1 MTKVAYQ
8 CVEDNGTY
16 RCTLTQ
22 GHTHIGGKNHLTP
35 QGASW
40 KATPSLCNNSLS
52 NRDHCR
58 RDADHTGNCRGSLWD
73 PVAHPDGTIVHST
86 TSPAKTAK
94 TLPGTCVVEV
104 QFLNRIFK
112 HLAYVNLQ
120 RNTLEER
127 EANRKL
133 LNELAPLIDPKHSDK

>member
-1 MTKVAYQ
+1 
-8 CVEDNGTY
+8 
-16 RCTLTQ
+16 
-22 GHTHIGGKNHLTP
+22 
-35 QGASW
+35 
-40 KATPSLCNNSLS
+40 
-52 NRDHCR
+52 
-58 RDADHTGNCRGSLWD
+58 
-73 PVAHPDGTIVHST
+73 
-86 TSPAKTAK
+86 
-94 TLPGTCVVEV
+94 VEV